1 MKSCISVSIALFAAS
16 SVLFDV
22 SSEWHSRRSFAFTKF
37 RGFSWENCG
46 KPDDP
51 TDVKTLHV
59 YPNPIPS
66 PGYVIAA
73 ASATTSV
80 HLCSP
85 FPVNLTLEREVAG
98 VWIKVP
104 CVDDLG
110 SCYYPDACVWLA
122 QLFMMIP
129 ELCPEPKRSSS
140 VPCGCPFRAGD
151 YYWPSSGIYIPNFS
165 LPNRLTNFRLQIILG
180 NAEKELGCLKVSFS
194 IASVLYNQHTEM

>member
-1 MKSCISVSIALFAAS
+1 MSRANGIAGEALH
-16 SVLFDV
+16 LQ
-22 SSEWHSRRSFAFTKF
+22 

-51 TDVKTLHV
+51 TDVKNLHV

-98 VWIKVP
+98 VWLKVP

-110 SCYYPDACVWLA
+110 SCYYPDACVRLA
-122 QLFMMIP
+122 QLFMLIP